1 MDNGQVSYDYGQWLI
16 LPEIQNHKE
25 RFIRA
30 VDDINLMLVSKITMV
45 KSVIGDDDENFGRTP
60 QSRTID
66 IMSTQY
72 QLPQHGVQAIGISQ
86 ELTL

>member
-1 MDNGQVSYDYGQWLI
+1 M
-16 LPEIQNHKE
+16 
-25 RFIRA
+25 
-30 VDDINLMLVSKITMV
+30 
-45 KSVIGDDDENFGRTP
+45 KSVNDDDDENFGRTP

>member
-16 LPEIQNHKE
+16 QNQKE
-25 RFIRA
+25 RFIWA

>member
-1 MDNGQVSYDYGQWLI
+1 M
-16 LPEIQNHKE
+16 LPASGELGGGSCNEVTTELTAKG
-25 RFIRA
+25 
-30 VDDINLMLVSKITMV
+30 VDEEEEEDDT
-45 KSVIGDDDENFGRTP
+45 DDEDTDDNDDEYFGRTP

-72 QLPQHGVQAIGISQ
+72 QLSQHGVQAIGISQ